1 MTTTATVGVSAAIV
15 SDVQCALCAST
26 APHTVYTYTR
36 IHCAETY
43 IHVLHCVCAYYCLY
57 IHIYIG
63 SSTTVPKMRQ
73 KRVPVSC

>member
-43 IHVLHCVCAYYCLY
+43 ISCTALRMRILLFVHTY
-57 IHIYIG
+57 I
-63 SSTTVPKMRQ
+63 
-73 KRVPVSC
+73 